1 MVVPTAHLRQTRP
14 SPQSRAVFSGRFL
27 SVIPLRHSS
36 PPFSTAS
43 NFAFI
48 EEVSMRLMLAVALVL
63 AAVIVARTG
72 TVDSRF
78 RRVSVVFG
86 LLALLFGLSSAL
98 VVVPA
103 GHVGVIDLFGQVAP
117 TTLKSGIRLVNPFAR
132 VVKMSVKT
140 QELKETMD
148 VPSKEGLTVRID
160 VSGLYHLD
168 PERASDVYRT
178 VGENYVDVLFT
189 PQFRSTSRGVTAGYD
204 ARALYTSQREQ
215 LADAI
220 AQELRH
226 RVGPRGVIVE
236 ATPIRRLDLPKG
248 LSASIEEKLR
258 SEQES
263 QRMEFIIQR
272 EKQEAER
279 KRIEAQ
285 GIADFQRIV
294 SDGISEP
301 LLRWKGIEATN
312 KLAESSNAKV
322 VVIGASKDG
331 LPLILG
337 NQ

>member
-1 MVVPTAHLRQTRP
+1 
-14 SPQSRAVFSGRFL
+14 
-27 SVIPLRHSS
+27 
-36 PPFSTAS
+36 
-43 NFAFI
+43 
-48 EEVSMRLMLAVALVL
+48 MRLLLAIALVL
-63 AAVIVARTG
+63 AAVVVARMG
-72 TVDSRF
+72 KSDSRLP
-78 RRVSVVFG
+78 RLPLVLGS
-86 LLALLFGLSSAL
+86 LALLFALSSAL

-103 GHVGVIDLFGQVAP
+103 GHVGVIDLFGQVTP
-117 TTLKSGIRLVNPFAR
+117 TTLKSGIRLVNPLAR
-132 VVKMSVKT
+132 VVTMSVQT
-140 QELKETMD
+140 QEIKETMN
-148 VPSKEGLTVRID
+148 VPSKEGLTVEID

-168 PERASDVYRT
+168 PEQAAEVYRS
-178 VGENYVDVLFT
+178 VGQNYVEVLFT

-220 AQELRH
+220 AQELRG
-226 RVGPRGVIVE
+226 RVGRRGIVVE
-236 ATPIRRLDLPKG
+236 GTPIRRLELPKG
-248 LSASIEEKLR
+248 LAASIEEKLR

-272 EKQEAER
+272 EKQEADR

-312 KLAESSNAKV
+312 KLAESANSKV
-322 VVIGASKDG
+322 VVIGAGKDG

-337 NQ
+337 SQ